1 MAEPF
6 WSQPDAV
13 KDEVAVQEEG
23 PAPTEPQ
30 ARQRVDEQVIEG
42 PAWKL
47 VLGLVC
53 FAIVFVTVVVD
64 VLGGGSEPGEY
75 AEIGFVLFMFSIVL
89 PFMGYMEYNTSMV
102 ISWDTVSHHLNVA
115 FASRQLEGRKT
126 FFSYNMQPGDDVR
139 FESHTE
145 DGVGEDSSSST
156 SYWLEIHRQDGTV
169 AVDTPVFRSSSHYW
183 NRLRPILLGYQGKVN
198 TAAKQKE
205 TETVQ
210 ASSSGDK
217 S

>member
-6 WSQPDAV
+6 WSQSDAV
-13 KDEVAVQEEG
+13 EDEVAVHEEG

-30 ARQRVDEQVIEG
+30 ATQRVDEQVIEG
-42 PAWKL
+42 PAWIL

-53 FAIVFVTVVVD
+53 FAIMVVTVVVD

-75 AEIGFVLFMFSIVL
+75 AEIGFVFFIVSIVL
-89 PFMGYMEYNTSMV
+89 PIKGYMEYNKSMV
-102 ISWDTVSHHLNVA
+102 ISWDTVSHHLDVA

-169 AVDTPVFRSSSHYW
+169 AVDTPVFSYDYW

-205 TETVQ
+205 AETVQ